1 MANSSTITRNTAA
14 PNTTTY
20 ESDGSSSWAY
30 AHYSL
35 DQALTSATQ
44 INVSMIGSGGATA
57 ADFGVNSFQYQIGTF
72 NAPGPWTTTSN
83 NGPITLNA
91 GHTNFNLRVLV
102 ASDNLAET
110 GEGVTF
116 VVSQTAASVGL
127 INSYWVP
134 AQVDI
139 FDPIGKGASALP
151 RTIMATGTVPGEEDM
166 TPGLSSGTAAQAI
179 YSIDGGAAA
188 GYADAQVKLS
198 VTTGLGGSS
207 TADYTALYYS
217 FNGGATSAFN
227 NNALITIPA
236 TATSI
241 TLSASLLS
249 DDLTESGEQLLFTV
263 SQTANSIGLVNS
275 WAVQNIVDLK
285 DPANAGANVHTRT
298 ITADTVQT
306 GIEGTGTTTPAMAT
320 YKMEYGVPG
329 GGHATDVVKVGI
341 LTGLGGSSAADYTN
355 FSYSVN
361 GGGTWTLAASTNY
374 LATIP
379 AASTAQLF
387 LRAEVNSDL
396 IAEAGEQLVFTV
408 SQTAIGPS
416 LTNSWWVP
424 STVDI
429 RDANGTGA
437 TAISRTITAGS
448 PVTGIEGSL
457 TTLARANYNL
467 VDGATGTGYS
477 NAVVKVGIVTGLGGS
492 STADYTD
499 FSFTYSWT
507 SGGGGSTT
515 ALVDSS
521 GLVTIPAS
529 ATSFYLS
536 AKVASD
542 LISES
547 SEQLM
552 FTVSNT
558 GASPAITDSFWV
570 PNIVNLQDAPGTG
583 AVANPRHI
591 IVDTLATTGMEG
603 SSDWNINTSPAIA
616 TFTVTYDGGAGSY
629 GDTEVH
635 VSMFGAGGASAA
647 DYSSSVFKF
656 REGTPGNYTP
666 WADVVN
672 GLVTVHSAATS
683 FQLASL
689 ALTDQIAE
697 TGEGITFAV
706 SQTAKSIGLVD
717 SWWVTSTADIADVA
731 AVYTIMTGANGAD
744 IFTGTSAREMFT
756 IPGGSSLLQTG
767 GFNSFDRIDNY
778 VVGSDKIDL
787 PITVTGILSQVSGL
801 TADNLILLLTPA
813 IPTLYV
819 PGGQQVVVYT
829 VTDSLD
835 RYLAIDSDGT
845 SGWNPLTDTF
855 IRLVGLTG
863 TLTTADFG

>member
-1 MANSSTITRNTAA
+1 MANSSTITRNIPAA
-14 PNTTTY
+14 NTTTF

-83 NGPITLNA
+83 NSPITLNA

-151 RTIMATGTVPGEEDM
+151 RTIMATGTAPGEEDVI
-166 TPGLSSGTAAQAI
+166 PGGTTGTMAQAI
-179 YSIDGGAAA
+179 YSIDGGGAA
-188 GYADAQVKLS
+188 GYAGAQVKLS

-207 TADYTALYYS
+207 TADYAALYYDVG
-217 FNGGATSAFN
+217 NGTVGFN

-249 DDLTESGEQLLFTV
+249 DGLTESGEQLLFTV

-320 YKMEYGVPG
+320 YKMEYGVLG
-329 GGHATDVVKVGI
+329 GGYATDVVKVGI

-515 ALVDSS
+515 TTVDSS

-542 LISES
+542 QISES

-629 GDTEVH
+629 GSTVAH
-635 VSMFGAGGASAA
+635 VSTFGAGGASAT
-647 DYSSSVFKF
+647 DYTGLKF
-656 REGTPGNYTP
+656 RPGTSGV
-666 WADVVN
+666 WQDVVG
-672 GLVTVHSAATS
+672 GLITIGSADAS

-706 SQTAKSIGLVD
+706 SQTASSIGLVD

-767 GFNSFDRIDNY
+767 GFSSFDTINGFAAGTGAAADRID
-778 VVGSDKIDL
+778 L
-787 PITVTGILSQVSGL
+787 QITVIAILDLSGSPVASEVALLAAVATPTVSYIPNQV
-801 TADNLILLLTPA
+801 TV
-813 IPTLYV
+813 LYA
-819 PGGQQVVVYT
+819 
-829 VTDSLD
+829 TDSPTN
-835 RYLAIDSDGT
+835 RYLLIDSDGT
-845 SGWNPLTDTF
+845 PGWTPATDTF
-855 IRLVGLTG
+855 VKLTGVTG
-863 TLTTADFG
+863 TLDVANFG

>member
-1 MANSSTITRNTAA
+1 
-14 PNTTTY
+14 
-20 ESDGSSSWAY
+20 
-30 AHYSL
+30 
-35 DQALTSATQ
+35 
-44 INVSMIGSGGATA
+44 
-57 ADFGVNSFQYQIGTF
+57 
-72 NAPGPWTTTSN
+72 
-83 NGPITLNA
+83 
-91 GHTNFNLRVLV
+91 
-102 ASDNLAET
+102 
-110 GEGVTF
+110 
-116 VVSQTAASVGL
+116 
-127 INSYWVP
+127 
-134 AQVDI
+134 
-139 FDPIGKGASALP
+139 
-151 RTIMATGTVPGEEDM
+151 
-166 TPGLSSGTAAQAI
+166 
-179 YSIDGGAAA
+179 
-188 GYADAQVKLS
+188 
-198 VTTGLGGSS
+198 
-207 TADYTALYYS
+207 
-217 FNGGATSAFN
+217 
-227 NNALITIPA
+227 
-236 TATSI
+236 
-241 TLSASLLS
+241 
-249 DDLTESGEQLLFTV
+249 
-263 SQTANSIGLVNS
+263 
-275 WAVQNIVDLK
+275 
-285 DPANAGANVHTRT
+285 
-298 ITADTVQT
+298 
-306 GIEGTGTTTPAMAT
+306 
-320 YKMEYGVPG
+320 
-329 GGHATDVVKVGI
+329 
-341 LTGLGGSSAADYTN
+341 
-355 FSYSVN
+355 
-361 GGGTWTLAASTNY
+361 
-374 LATIP
+374 
-379 AASTAQLF
+379 
-387 LRAEVNSDL
+387 
-396 IAEAGEQLVFTV
+396 
-408 SQTAIGPS
+408 
-416 LTNSWWVP
+416 
-424 STVDI
+424 
-429 RDANGTGA
+429 
-437 TAISRTITAGS
+437 
-448 PVTGIEGSL
+448 
-457 TTLARANYNL
+457 
-467 VDGATGTGYS
+467 
-477 NAVVKVGIVTGLGGS
+477 VVKVGIVTGLGGS

-499 FSFTYSWT
+499 FSFTYSW
-507 SGGGGSTT
+507 SGGSSAP
-515 ALVDSS
+515 ALVDSN

>member
-1 MANSSTITRNTAA
+1 
-14 PNTTTY
+14 
-20 ESDGSSSWAY
+20 
-30 AHYSL
+30 
-35 DQALTSATQ
+35 
-44 INVSMIGSGGATA
+44 
-57 ADFGVNSFQYQIGTF
+57 
-72 NAPGPWTTTSN
+72 
-83 NGPITLNA
+83 
-91 GHTNFNLRVLV
+91 
-102 ASDNLAET
+102 
-110 GEGVTF
+110 
-116 VVSQTAASVGL
+116 
-127 INSYWVP
+127 
-134 AQVDI
+134 
-139 FDPIGKGASALP
+139 
-151 RTIMATGTVPGEEDM
+151 
-166 TPGLSSGTAAQAI
+166 
-179 YSIDGGAAA
+179 
-188 GYADAQVKLS
+188 
-198 VTTGLGGSS
+198 
-207 TADYTALYYS
+207 
-217 FNGGATSAFN
+217 
-227 NNALITIPA
+227 
-236 TATSI
+236 
-241 TLSASLLS
+241 
-249 DDLTESGEQLLFTV
+249 
-263 SQTANSIGLVNS
+263 
-275 WAVQNIVDLK
+275 
-285 DPANAGANVHTRT
+285 
-298 ITADTVQT
+298 
-306 GIEGTGTTTPAMAT
+306 
-320 YKMEYGVPG
+320 
-329 GGHATDVVKVGI
+329 
-341 LTGLGGSSAADYTN
+341 
-355 FSYSVN
+355 
-361 GGGTWTLAASTNY
+361 
-374 LATIP
+374 
-379 AASTAQLF
+379 
-387 LRAEVNSDL
+387 
-396 IAEAGEQLVFTV
+396 
-408 SQTAIGPS
+408 
-416 LTNSWWVP
+416 VP

-477 NAVVKVGIVTGLGGS
+477 DAVVKVGIVTGLGGS

-515 ALVDSS
+515 ALVDSN

-629 GDTEVH
+629 GSTVAH
-635 VSMFGAGGASAA
+635 VSTFGAGGASAA
-647 DYSSSVFKF
+647 DYTGLKF
-656 REGTPGNYTP
+656 RPGTSGA
-666 WADVVN
+666 WQDVVG
-672 GLVTVHSAATS
+672 GLITIGSADAS

-706 SQTAKSIGLVD
+706 SQTANSIGLVD

-731 AVYTIMTGANGAD
+731 AVYTVMTGANGSD
-744 IFTGTSAREMFT
+744 LFTGTSAREMFT

-767 GFNSFDRIDNY
+767 GFNSFDRIDSY

-787 PITVTGILSQVSGL
+787 PITVTGILPQVSVL
-801 TADNLILLLTPA
+801 TADNLILLLTSA
-813 IPTLYV
+813 IPTLYA
-819 PGGQQVVVYT
+819 PGGEQVVVYT
-829 VTDSLD
+829 VTDSSD

-855 IRLVGLTG
+855 VRLVGLTG